1 MAQARRNF
9 GSALICGRNPAGR
22 HGVSTE
28 SGSDRVKADSNNRD
42 CQDYYPVATALGTD
56 LILKL
61 GHYQHPAAFDS
72 QACSKYTK
80 TGFQRRLMNQ
90 RSFQVGSA
98 TFGDGRLAIIAGP
111 CVIESREDAL

>member
-42 CQDYYPVATALGTD
+42 CRDYYPVATALGTD

-61 GHYQHPAAFDS
+61 GHYSWAYAKSDRRCTREIAERCARPDMKDAAIT
-72 QACSKYTK
+72 AVC
-80 TGFQRRLMNQ
+80 L
-90 RSFQVGSA
+90 RS
-98 TFGDGRLAIIAGP
+98 
-111 CVIESREDAL
+111 